1 MFFGTQCIGES
12 AQGCPVSALQI
23 AEI

>member
-23 AEI
+23 AKI